1 MVLEAIRS
9 SGSEASVNSAKRR
22 SPRARSNPRR
32 HLSVERH
39 AATDEMTDSDTE
51 ERPSGTRRQVSNST
65 HEDGGSAEAS
75 TAERSSAADSS
86 ADKESGETPH
96 GAEDG
101 NVLSPETA
109 RTVGVALLGLTA
121 YGTYQLFSPGVSRI
135 VQVFW
140 FSWITAISTGLGA
153 APWLFVN
160 RVPDAWLGVS
170 NALAAGMMISA
181 SIGLIVEGALE
192 PPNVSDD
199 LALDDQHM
207 LLQLQESPAWVR
219 AAGGVLLGWVFIVF
233 TNRFLEKYEHL
244 KFGGLSGM
252 DARKMLLIVAVMTL
266 HSFTEGVA
274 IGVSFGGPRGH
285 SFGVFIS
292 TALAIHN
299 VPEGLATSL
308 VLIPRKVSVLQ
319 ASLWSVLT
327 SIPQPIMAV
336 PAYLAVQE
344 FLPFLP
350 IGLGFAGGAMLYVA
364 IFELLSEAAEELGI
378 AKAGAMS
385 IVAAACMAAM
395 QAVLKD

>member
-1 MVLEAIRS
+1 MAADGQDGVQTASRRTPKRAAGEDSVMQEAHS
-9 SGSEASVNSAKRR
+9 ASQS
-22 SPRARSNPRR
+22 
-32 HLSVERH
+32 
-39 AATDEMTDSDTE
+39 
-51 ERPSGTRRQVSNST
+51 
-65 HEDGGSAEAS
+65 S
-75 TAERSSAADSS
+75 TAESHVDSNHG
-86 ADKESGETPH
+86 DETPQD
-96 GAEDG
+96 ADG

-109 RTVGVALLGLTA
+109 RTVAIALLGVTT
-121 YGTYQLFSPGVSRI
+121 YGVYQLFAPGVSRLM
-135 VQVFW
+135 QVFW

-153 APWLFVN
+153 APWLFVK

-192 PPNVSDD
+192 PPPVSDD
-199 LALDDQHM
+199 MALDDQHA
-207 LLQLQESPAWVR
+207 LLQLQETPAWAR
-219 AAGGVLLGWVFIVF
+219 AAAGVALGWVFIVC
-233 TNRFLEKYEHL
+233 TNKFLEKYEHL

-292 TALAIHN
+292 MALAIHN

-364 IFELLSEAAEELGI
+364 IFELLSEAAEELGLS
-378 AKAGAMS
+378 KAGGMS
-385 IVAAACMAAM
+385 IVAAASMAAM
-395 QAVLKD
+395 QALLKD

>member
-1 MVLEAIRS
+1 MADDSEQGAHFGSRRPAKQVNDNNDTSSPALNPSQMSAANENPRG
-9 SGSEASVNSAKRR
+9 SGSQE
-22 SPRARSNPRR
+22 
-32 HLSVERH
+32 
-39 AATDEMTDSDTE
+39 
-51 ERPSGTRRQVSNST
+51 
-65 HEDGGSAEAS
+65 
-75 TAERSSAADSS
+75 
-86 ADKESGETPH
+86 ETPH
-96 GAEDG
+96 DVDG

-109 RTVGVALLGLTA
+109 KTVAIALLGLTV
-121 YGTYQLFSPGVSRI
+121 YGIYQLFSPGVSRI

-153 APWLFVN
+153 APWLFVKK
-160 RVPDAWLGVS
+160 VPDAWLGVS

-192 PPNVSDD
+192 PPKVSDD
-199 LALDDQHM
+199 MALDDQHV
-207 LLQLQESPAWVR
+207 LLQLHETPAWAR
-219 AAGGVLLGWVFIVF
+219 AAAGVALGWVFIVF
-233 TNRFLEKYEHL
+233 TNKFLEKYEHL

-378 AKAGAMS
+378 SKAGGMS
-385 IVAAACMAAM
+385 IVAAASMAAM